1 MKYLIVGLGNIG
13 EAYTNTRHN
22 IGFDVVDCLAKRWSV
37 EYEAGK
43 LADVAE
49 STYRGRQV
57 TLIKPTTLMNRSG
70 RSVAHWMQQK
80 KVTLDKVLVI
90 VDDLALDL
98 GVLRLRGKGSDGG
111 HNGIANINAIL
122 NTPRYARLRFG
133 IGSNFSRGRQVD
145 FVLGKWDKQEE
156 EDVAFG
162 IERAADATE
171 SFVFRG
177 LANTMNVFNTKPSS

>member
-13 EAYTNTRHN
+13 DAYKNTRHN
-22 IGFDVVDCLAKRWSV
+22 IGFDVVDCLANRWSV

-43 LADVAE
+43 LADIAE

-57 TLIKPTTLMNRSG
+57 TLIKPTTLMNRRG
-70 RSVAHWMQQK
+70 RAVAHCMQQK
-80 KVTLDKVLVI
+80 KVSLDKVLVI
-90 VDDLALDL
+90 VDDLALDI

-122 NTPRYARLRFG
+122 NTPCYARLRFG

-145 FVLGKWDKQEE
+145 FVLGRWDKQEE
-156 EDVAFG
+156 EEVSFG
-162 IERAADATE
+162 IDRAADATE
-171 SFVFRG
+171 SFIFRG
-177 LANTMNVFNTKPSS
+177 LASTMNVFNTKPRP

>member
-13 EAYTNTRHN
+13 DAYKNTRHN

-49 STYRGRQV
+49 STYKGRQV

-70 RSVAHWMQQK
+70 RAVAHWMQQK
-80 KVTLDKVLVI
+80 KVSLDKVLVI

-156 EDVAFG
+156 EDVSFG

-171 SFVFRG
+171 SFIFRG